1 MSDATSESLTV
12 PVRLP
17 REALRHHPW
26 SPDDIAAEMRA
37 LWLVEQVRERRLGY
51 GKAAELAGMPVA
63 AFLALMGRHHV
74 TPLGFE
80 VGEVDR
86 EVDGHGIAVGVETA
100 R

>member
-17 REALRHHPW
+17 KEALRHHPW

-74 TPLGFE
+74 TPFDYDPAELEAEIGP
-80 VGEVDR
+80 G
-86 EVDGHGIAVGVETA
+86 A
-100 R
+100 